1 VLIPKNCYPNVAL
14 TIQFVSTGRCDFNL
28 IGSLQIGEIMM
39 ELLHFLQS
47 IHSLSDG
54 LKQHLAVILKERRLY
69 KKDYLLKAGHVSR
82 NICFIAKGLLRCFYI
97 KDEHEVCSWFMK
109 EGDVIVSVESFF
121 KQQESYETIQ
131 ALEDCLLYYITY
143 DELQYSY
150 RHFPEFNF
158 IGRVLLEKYYMLS
171 EQRLYSLRMQRS
183 LERYEYLLEN
193 HGDLVLR
200 VPAKYLA
207 SYLGITEVT
216 MSKIK
221 GRI

>member
-1 VLIPKNCYPNVAL
+1 
-14 TIQFVSTGRCDFNL
+14 
-28 IGSLQIGEIMM
+28 M
-39 ELLHFLQS
+39 
-47 IHSLSDG
+47 SDE
-54 LKQHLAVILKERRLY
+54 LKQHLAVTLKEKQLPR
-69 KKDYLLKAGHVSR
+69 KDYLLEAGQVSR
-82 NICFIAKGLLRCFYI
+82 KICFIVKGLLRCFYI
-97 KDEHEVCSWFMK
+97 KENHEVCSWFMK

-121 KQQESYETIQ
+121 GQKESYESIQ

-143 DELQYSY
+143 DELQYIY

-158 IGRVLLEKYYMLS
+158 IGRVLLEKYYTLS

-183 LERYEYLLEN
+183 QERYDYLLEN

-221 GRI
+221 GRM